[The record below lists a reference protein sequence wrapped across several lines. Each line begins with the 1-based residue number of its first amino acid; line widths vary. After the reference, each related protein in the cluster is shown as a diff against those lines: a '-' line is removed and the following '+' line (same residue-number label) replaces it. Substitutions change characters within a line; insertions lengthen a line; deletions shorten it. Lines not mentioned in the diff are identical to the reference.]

1 MNSKN
6 ETWRPVPGYEGRY
19 EVSNIGRVKSL
30 SRPLVIAGK
39 TYRLLPDRIMQLHVH
54 NNGYAV
60 VWLRAPGIHK
70 KFYVH
75 RLVAYGFM
83 PMPEGK
89 EVVNHKDRDRR
100 NNSLENLE
108 WLTFAENTAH
118 WQEAERARIL
128 ASNAD
133 F

>member
-1 MNSKN
+1 MN
-6 ETWRPVPGYEGRY
+6 ETWRPIPGYEGRY
-19 EVSNIGRVKSL
+19 EVSNMGRVKSL
-30 SRPLVIAGK
+30 SRPLVIAGR

-60 VWLRAPGIHK
+60 VWLRIPGSHK

-75 RLVAYGFM
+75 RLVAYGFI
-83 PMPEGK
+83 PMPAGK

-108 WLTFAENTAH
+108 WLTFQENTAH
-118 WQEAERARIL
+118 WQDAERARIM
-128 ASNAD
+128 ASNRD